1 MGEKDNER
9 TNMSD
14 DQEYLLYNLSSRK
27 TLAPNQGW
35 YRTNNQYAMPNSS
48 FRSKSIWHGHW
59 THAGNKNAIS
69 IPFWIWLGVWLLLF
83 GQLDTFTLASTIWL
97 LWLVSWGLIA
107 CQLCWLSSSLRFFIT
122 VCVRQRWKNSQL
134 TGEEWG
140 ATSETENKKGNV
152 NKELETSLLWTK
164 TEGTI

>member
-1 MGEKDNER
+1 MRNTYCIICLQEKYLHQTR
-9 TNMSD
+9 AGIGPITNTPWPTAASD
-14 DQEYLLYNLSSRK
+14 PKAFDM
-27 TLAPNQGW
+27 A
-35 YRTNNQYAMPNSS
+35 
-48 FRSKSIWHGHW
+48 IWI
-59 THAGNKNAIS
+59 HAGNTNAIS

-83 GQLDTFTLASTIWL
+83 GQIDTFTLASTIWL

-107 CQLCWLSSSLRFFIT
+107 CQLWWLSSSLRLFIT

-140 ATSETENKKGNV
+140 ATSETENKKRNV
-152 NKELETSLLWTK
+152 NKELETSLVWTK